1 MKTEITDYL
10 YKNKEIP
17 YWEDE
22 VISLVNNIIKD
33 HDQELLIEIEKIIDD
48 FYEAVE
54 AKIIPLFVP
63 REKWQADIKYNNFPE
78 FVGLNAE
85 ELKEKYKL
93 LTK

>member
-33 HDQELLIEIEKIIDD
+33 HDQELLIEIEKIIDK
-48 FYEAVE
+48 
-54 AKIIPLFVP
+54 KIQEDTVNGYTT
-63 REKWQADIKYNNFPE
+63 EVAIK
-78 FVGLNAE
+78 LT
-85 ELKEKYKL
+85 ELKQELNKFK
-93 LTK
+93 